1 MRLRRFHTF
10 VLGFGVLALVTS
22 LACTDASRRDTP
34 ARAQQQLDTT
44 TLQRPFEFQ
53 APPDDYMLVQRLTG
67 GPISLGALQQAADQA
82 LALENTATASSA
94 AGNPWQF
101 VGPTNIGGR
110 VVDIAVDPVLADTV
124 YIAAASGGIW
134 KSTNAGDTF
143 SEAWPRDNVQAM
155 GALAMTSTG
164 VLFAGTGE
172 SNPGGGSLSY
182 GGTGVYRST
191 DRGLTW
197 QQVGLQNT
205 FRISEIVIHPTN
217 PNIIFVAATGH
228 LFSPGGDR
236 GLYRS
241 TDGGNTWS
249 LILAGDT
256 PTTGASDIAINPANP
271 SRMYVAM
278 WDHLRIPNLRN
289 YGGVGSGIYRSD
301 NGGNTWTRLGVAQGL
316 PAPNAEVGRIGIA
329 LAPSNPSQLYAIY
342 IDASGDFAGPPA
354 NAGGFF
360 VSANGG
366 DTWTE
371 LPDDPVL
378 DLSQSSFGWW
388 FGRLWVDPV
397 DPAHVWGAGVPLVE
411 SVTGGTTWAADL
423 VTVHADQHAMAWD
436 PKVPGRVY
444 LGNDGGFY
452 RSDTGG
458 AIATYTKATFE
469 PYTQF
474 YGVDVSEQDP
484 TRIVGGA
491 QDNGSLR
498 SYPTDWNSHGG
509 GDGEENLINPVEQN
523 RIYFCS
529 QYGSC
534 QRSTDGGD
542 TSSAF
547 GTRVSS
553 RSNWFTPI
561 AFDPNNPAIM
571 YTGGNILNR
580 SINHAQNWSAISPD
594 LSGGPCCD
602 PLYPFGTLTS
612 IGVGKTDGNVLF
624 AGLDD
629 GRLWTTTN
637 LGANWTQLV
646 DDDIPGTWVTRVIV
660 DPTNHAVA
668 YATFSGFRAG
678 NDTPYV
684 SKTVDGGTTWTSIT
698 GNLPQAPVNGIVL
711 LGSAIY
717 VATDVGVYVTRNGG
731 TSWSQYG
738 EDLPNV
744 PITDIRLH
752 APSQSLF
759 AATFGRGIWKVSTCR
774 TTSRRQSIPCPA

>member
-1 MRLRRFHTF
+1 MRPRRFHSF

-22 LACTDASRRDTP
+22 LACTDASRRDTRNAP
-34 ARAQQQLDTT
+34 QQQQVDTT
-44 TLQRPFEFQ
+44 ILQRPFEF
-53 APPDDYMLVQRLTG
+53 ATPPDDFMLVQRLTG
-67 GPISLGALQQAADQA
+67 GPISLGAFEQAANQA
-82 LALENTATASSA
+82 LNLQGAAAASSA
-94 AGNPWQF
+94 AGNQWQF
-101 VGPTNIGGR
+101 IGPTNIGGR
-110 VVDIAVDPVLADTV
+110 VADIAVDPVLANTV

-134 KSTNAGDTF
+134 KSTDSGATF
-143 SEAWPRDNVQAM
+143 QEAWPRGNVQAM
-155 GALAMTSTG
+155 GAVAMTSTG

-182 GGTGVYRST
+182 GGNGVYRST
-191 DRGLTW
+191 DRGVTW
-197 QQVGLQNT
+197 QLVGLQNT

-217 PNIIFVAATGH
+217 PNIIFVAASGH

-241 TDGGNTWS
+241 TDGGNNWS

-256 PTTGASDIAINPANP
+256 PTTGASDIAINPTNP
-271 SRMYVAM
+271 NRMYVTM
-278 WDHLRIPNLRN
+278 WDHLRVPNLRR
-289 YGGVGSGIYRSD
+289 YGGIGSGIYRSD

-316 PAPNAEVGRIGIA
+316 PAPLADIGRIGIA
-329 LAPSNPSQLYAIY
+329 LAPSNPSQLYATY
-342 IDASGDFAGPPA
+342 IDASGDFAG
-354 NAGGFF
+354 NGGFY

-366 DTWTE
+366 DTWTN

-378 DLSQSSFGWW
+378 SMSQSTFGWW

-397 DPAHVWGAGVPLVE
+397 DPAHIWAPGVPLVE
-411 SVTGGTTWAADL
+411 SVTGGVGWAEDP

-458 AIATYTKATFE
+458 GIGTYTKSTFE
-469 PYTQF
+469 PWTQF
-474 YGVDVSEQDP
+474 YTVDVSEQDP
-484 TRIVGGA
+484 TRVVGGA

-498 SYPTDWNSHGG
+498 SYPTTWNSHGG
-509 GDGEENLINPVEQN
+509 GDGEENLINYQDQN

-529 QYGSC
+529 QYGACS
-534 QRSTDGGD
+534 RSTDGGT
-542 TSSAF
+542 TSSGF
-547 GTRVSS
+547 GARVSS
-553 RSNWFTPI
+553 RSNWLTPI

-602 PLYPFGTLTS
+602 PQYPFGTLTA

-637 LGANWTQLV
+637 LGANWTQLL

-660 DPTNHAVA
+660 DPTNHSVA
-668 YATFSGFRAG
+668 YATFSGFRSG
-678 NDTPYV
+678 NHTPYV
-684 SKTVDGGTTWTSIT
+684 SKTVDGGTTWTNIS

-738 EDLPNV
+738 TDLPNA

-774 TTSRRQSIPCPA
+774 TTSRMQSIPCPS

>member
-1 MRLRRFHTF
+1 
-10 VLGFGVLALVTS
+10 
-22 LACTDASRRDTP
+22 
-34 ARAQQQLDTT
+34 
-44 TLQRPFEFQ
+44 
-53 APPDDYMLVQRLTG
+53 
-67 GPISLGALQQAADQA
+67 
-82 LALENTATASSA
+82 
-94 AGNPWQF
+94 
-101 VGPTNIGGR
+101 
-110 VVDIAVDPVLADTV
+110 
-124 YIAAASGGIW
+124 
-134 KSTNAGDTF
+134 
-143 SEAWPRDNVQAM
+143 
-155 GALAMTSTG
+155 
-164 VLFAGTGE
+164 
-172 SNPGGGSLSY
+172 
-182 GGTGVYRST
+182 
-191 DRGLTW
+191 
-197 QQVGLQNT
+197 
-205 FRISEIVIHPTN
+205 
-217 PNIIFVAATGH
+217 
-228 LFSPGGDR
+228 
-236 GLYRS
+236 
-241 TDGGNTWS
+241 
-249 LILAGDT
+249 
-256 PTTGASDIAINPANP
+256 
-271 SRMYVAM
+271 
-278 WDHLRIPNLRN
+278 
-289 YGGVGSGIYRSD
+289 
-301 NGGNTWTRLGVAQGL
+301 
-316 PAPNAEVGRIGIA
+316 
-329 LAPSNPSQLYAIY
+329 
-342 IDASGDFAGPPA
+342 
-354 NAGGFF
+354 
-360 VSANGG
+360 
-366 DTWTE
+366 
-371 LPDDPVL
+371 
-378 DLSQSSFGWW
+378 
-388 FGRLWVDPV
+388 
-397 DPAHVWGAGVPLVE
+397 
-411 SVTGGTTWAADL
+411 
-423 VTVHADQHAMAWD
+423 MAWD

>member
-1 MRLRRFHTF
+1 MRPRGFQTL

-22 LACTDASRRDTP
+22 LACTDASRP
-34 ARAQQQLDTT
+34 QSAGQQQVDTAA
-44 TLQRPFEFQ
+44 LQRPFEFQ
-53 APPDDYMLVQRLTG
+53 AAPPDDFMLAQRLTG
-67 GPISLGALQQAADQA
+67 GPISLGAFQRAADQA
-82 LALENTATASSA
+82 LDLGGAAAASTAA
-94 AGNPWQF
+94 AGNQWQF

-143 SEAWPRDNVQAM
+143 QEAWPRDNVQAM
-155 GALAMTSTG
+155 GALAITPNAT
-164 VLFAGTGE
+164 LFAGTGE

-182 GGTGVYRST
+182 GGDGVYRST

-197 QQVGLQNT
+197 QHVGLGNT
-205 FRISEIVIHPTN
+205 QRISEIVVHPTN

-228 LFSPGGDR
+228 LFSPGGAR

-271 SRMYVAM
+271 NRMYVAM
-278 WDHLRIPNLRN
+278 WDHLRVPNLRT
-289 YGGVGSGIYRSD
+289 YGGIGSGIYRSD
-301 NGGNTWTRLGVAQGL
+301 NGGNSWTRLGVAQGL
-316 PAPNAEVGRIGIA
+316 PAPNADIGRIGIA

-342 IDASGDFAGPPA
+342 IDTSGDFAG
-354 NAGGFF
+354 NGGFF

-366 DTWTE
+366 DLWTN

-378 DLSQSSFGWW
+378 NLSQSTFGWW

-458 AIATYTKATFE
+458 AIATYTKSTFE

-474 YGVDVSEQDP
+474 YTVDVGEQDP

-529 QYGSC
+529 QYGACS
-534 QRSTDGGD
+534 RSTDGGD
-542 TSSAF
+542 TSSGF
-547 GTRVSS
+547 GPRTGN
-553 RSNWFTPI
+553 RSVRPNNWLTPI
-561 AFDPNNPAIM
+561 VFDPNNPAIM
-571 YTGGNILNR
+571 YTGGNVLHR
-580 SINHAQNWSAISPD
+580 STDHAATWTPISPD
-594 LSGGPCCD
+594 LSTGPCCD
-602 PLYPFGTLTS
+602 PQYPFGTLTA
-612 IGVGKTDGNVLF
+612 IGVGKTDSNVLF
-624 AGLDD
+624 AGLDE
-629 GRLWTTTN
+629 GRLWTSKN
-637 LGANWTQLV
+637 LGSSWTQLL

-660 DPTNHAVA
+660 DPTNHDVA
-668 YATFSGFRAG
+668 YATFSGFRTG
-678 NDTPYV
+678 NHTPYV
-684 SKTVDGGTTWTSIT
+684 SKTVDGGTTWTNIS

-711 LGSAIY
+711 QGSAIY
-717 VATDVGVYVTRNGG
+717 VATDVGVFVTRNGG
-731 TSWSQYG
+731 TSWSKFG
-738 EDLPNV
+738 TDLPNV

-759 AATFGRGIWKVSTCR
+759 AGTFGRGIWKVSTCR
-774 TTSRRQSIPCPA
+774 TTSRRQSIPCPS

>member
-1 MRLRRFHTF
+1 
-10 VLGFGVLALVTS
+10 
-22 LACTDASRRDTP
+22 
-34 ARAQQQLDTT
+34 
-44 TLQRPFEFQ
+44 
-53 APPDDYMLVQRLTG
+53 MLTQRLTG
-67 GPISLGALQQAADQA
+67 GVISLGAFKRAADQA
-82 LALENTATASSA
+82 LALEETATASSA
-94 AGNPWQF
+94 AGNPWQL

-110 VVDIAVDPVLADTV
+110 LVDVAVDPVLADTV
-124 YIAAASGGIW
+124 YVAAASGGIW
-134 KSTNAGDTF
+134 KSTDAGDTF
-143 SEAWPRDNVQAM
+143 SEAWDRDDIQAM
-155 GALAMTSTG
+155 GALAITPNAT
-164 VLFAGTGE
+164 LFAGTGE

-182 GGTGVYRST
+182 GGSGVYRST
-191 DRGLTW
+191 DRGLSW
-197 QQVGLQNT
+197 QLVGLQNT
-205 FRISEIVIHPTN
+205 HRISEIVVHPTN
-217 PNIIFVAATGH
+217 PNTIFVAATGH

-241 TDGGNTWS
+241 TDGGNTWQ

-271 SRMYVAM
+271 QRMYVTM
-278 WDHLRIPNLRN
+278 WDHLRQPNLRT
-289 YGGVGSGIYRSD
+289 YGGIGSGIYRSD
-301 NGGNTWTRLGVAQGL
+301 NGGNTWTRLGVAQSL
-316 PAPNAEVGRIGIA
+316 PAPGTNIGRIGIA
-329 LAPSNPSQLYAIY
+329 LAPTNPSQLYAIY
-342 IDASGDFAGPPA
+342 IDASGDFAG
-354 NAGGFF
+354 NGGFF
-360 VSANGG
+360 VSANAG

-371 LPDDPVL
+371 LPDNPL
-378 DLSQSSFGWW
+378 LSLSQSTFGWW
-388 FGRLWVDPV
+388 FGRIWVDPL
-397 DPAHVWGAGVPLVE
+397 DPAHVFVAGVPLME
-411 SVTGGTTWAADL
+411 SATGGTTWTEDPL
-423 VTVHADQHAMAWD
+423 VHADQHAMAWD

-458 AIATYTKATFE
+458 AAGTYTKATYE

-474 YGVDVSEQDP
+474 YTVDVSEQDP

-529 QYGSC
+529 QYGACS
-534 QRSTDGGD
+534 RSTDGGN
-542 TSSAF
+542 TASGF
-547 GTRVSS
+547 GARVSS
-553 RSNWFTPI
+553 RSNWLTPI

-580 SINHAQNWSAISPD
+580 SVNHAQNWSAISPD

-602 PLYPFGTLTS
+602 PQYPFGTLTA
-612 IGVGKTDGNVLF
+612 IGVGKTNANVLF

-637 LGANWTQLV
+637 LGVNWAQLL

-668 YATFSGFRAG
+668 YATFSGFRTG

-698 GNLPQAPVNGIVL
+698 GNLPQAPANGIVL
-711 LGSAIY
+711 QGSSIY

-731 TSWSQYG
+731 TSWSQFG
-738 EDLPNV
+738 TDLPNA